1 MRFSHLKKS
10 YALIALLG
18 AVAAC
23 DDAYDPDAPA
33 IDPNAPRVHITTPMR
48 GTNAGDVGMV
58 TVTGT
63 VSDDSGEIAEVKVND
78 VVATVGSDLSF
89 TASVPVKPGTNLL
102 HAVAKDKQ
110 GNLGKESRAVVAGP
124 QSTLNRMV
132 PDAITAT
139 LSAQTID
146 AIARGATTFIKSGNL
161 TQAVAPLN
169 PVVDAG
175 TTNGVPD
182 CLYGQA
188 MISNMKV
195 SDADIIMAP
204 QNGGIFLSAELTK
217 PEVGMHLQ
225 WAVSCLDG
233 DADIVIKASKVSV
246 QGNLKIGVAGGK
258 FDIKLENQNVQIEG
272 FDLQLGGIPGTIVD
286 MLALDTAMGP
296 ILGWAVEK
304 FVVPMLN
311 NSLAGLNET
320 KTIDVMGRQLVVDVK
335 PSQVNF
341 TRDGG
346 MIMVNTSM
354 RAQGDTGTFV
364 YVPNTV
370 PTMDMT
376 SGFQLAVADDAANQ
390 LLTSLYSA
398 KGLDQTIMLNNGSY
412 GDVGKL
418 FDSVQL
424 EAKVPPFVDASGD
437 KLVMTVGDLMAT
449 FKNGSSV
456 ETIVAINAQVEL
468 KVVEGM
474 DGKLRFDVGTPTT
487 YVDVLD
493 ENIEGSNSLS
503 NAEFEAIVSFG
514 LSRVVA
520 VGSGSL
526 GAIPLPAFGGVGVS
540 NLSIDNQFGYLIVGG
555 EIQ

>member
-1 MRFSHLKKS
+1 MRKFTNL
-10 YALIALLG
+10 YALIAIG
-18 AVAAC
+18 AGLMAC
-23 DDAYDPDAPA
+23 DDAYDPNAPA
-33 IDPNAPRVHITTPMR
+33 IDPTAPRVHITSPTR
-48 GTNAGDVGMV
+48 GTNAGDVATV
-58 TVTGT
+58 TVKGT
-63 VSDDSGEIAEVKVND
+63 VTDDSGEVAEVKVND
-78 VVATVGSDLSF
+78 VVATVAGGEF
-89 TASVPVKPGTNLL
+89 TAQVPVKAGTNLL
-102 HAVAKDKQ
+102 HAIAKDKQ
-110 GNLGKESRAVVAGP
+110 GNTGKESRAVVAGP
-124 QSTLNRMV
+124 QATLARMI

-146 AIARGATTFIKSGNL
+146 AIARGATNFIKSGNL
-161 TQAVAPLN
+161 MSAVAPLN

-188 MISNMKV
+188 MISSMSV
-195 SDADIIMAP
+195 SDADIVMAP
-204 QNGGIFLSAELTK
+204 QNGGIFVSAELTN
-217 PEVGMHLQ
+217 PSVGMHLQ

-233 DADIVIKASKVSV
+233 DADIVVRASKVSV

-258 FDIKLENQNVQIEG
+258 FDIRLENQNVQIEG

-286 MLALDTAMGP
+286 MLKLDTAMGP
-296 ILGWAVEK
+296 ILGWAVER

-311 NSLAGLNET
+311 TSLAGLNET
-320 KTIDVMGRQLVVDVK
+320 KTVDVFGRELIIDVK

-341 TRDGG
+341 TPAGG
-346 MIMVNTSM
+346 MILVNTSM
-354 RAQGDTGTFV
+354 RAKGDSGSFV
-364 YVPNTV
+364 FVPNTL

-376 SGFQLAVADDAANQ
+376 VGFQLAVADDAANQ

-398 KGLDQTIMLNNGSY
+398 KGLDATLDLKNGSY
-412 GDVGKL
+412 GEVGTL

-424 EAKVPPFVDASGD
+424 EAKAPPFVDAND
-437 KLVMTVGDLMAT
+437 NKLVMTVGDLVAT
-449 FKNGSSV
+449 FKNGNAVS
-456 ETIVAINAQVEL
+456 TMVAINAEVEL

-487 YVDVLD
+487 YVDILD
-493 ENIEGSNSLS
+493 EEIIEGSNSLS
-503 NAEFEAIVSFG
+503 NADFEAIVSFA

-526 GAIPLPAFGGVGVS
+526 GAIPLPSFGGVGVTD
-540 NLSIDNQFGYLIVGG
+540 LSINNEFGYLIVGG